1 MVAFIGIVGL
11 CLLLTVAGD
20 AFEVM
25 LLPRRVRRRLRF
37 VEFLFQGSWAAW
49 VWIARRFTAGRTR
62 DAFLSVFGPLSMV
75 LLLSCWASGLIVGFG
90 LLHWA
95 LEALLGAPTSLL
107 HHLYL
112 SGSTFFTLGYGDVL
126 PGTKVG
132 RGLAVFEAGVGLAFI
147 AVTIGYLPVLYQL
160 FSRRESQVILLDAR
174 AGSPPTGVALLCRHC
189 EQEALPELGEFL
201 KEWEQWCAE
210 LTESHLSYPMLSYYR
225 SQHDNQSWL
234 AALATVLDCCALI
247 LTGLKGVRTFQA
259 RMTFAMA
266 RLSVVELCQI
276 FRLRVKSASATRVSG
291 YDFQLLRD
299 ILSEAGLFFSDE
311 ESAESRLAALRAT
324 YDTFITALSTHLLL
338 PLGQWNLSPGR
349 DNWQKSSRGGDAK
362 ELVES
367 TPAEPK

>member
-160 FSRRESQVILLDAR
+160 FSRRESQVIL
-174 AGSPPTGVALLCRHC
+174 
-189 EQEALPELGEFL
+189 
-201 KEWEQWCAE
+201 
-210 LTESHLSYPMLSYYR
+210 
-225 SQHDNQSWL
+225 
-234 AALATVLDCCALI
+234 
-247 LTGLKGVRTFQA
+247 
-259 RMTFAMA
+259 
-266 RLSVVELCQI
+266 
-276 FRLRVKSASATRVSG
+276 
-291 YDFQLLRD
+291 
-299 ILSEAGLFFSDE
+299 
-311 ESAESRLAALRAT
+311 
-324 YDTFITALSTHLLL
+324 
-338 PLGQWNLSPGR
+338 
-349 DNWQKSSRGGDAK
+349 
-362 ELVES
+362 
-367 TPAEPK
+367 